1 MYHFCTII
9 KEKGKSEQHIKLETI
24 CDSNYYIK
32 SCKKKK
38 KARIKY
44 NLLKNIVHIDM
55 GHLFIKNFNTIAI
68 LNCVLVSS
76 CIKDVLK
83 DACLN
88 SFHFIEYGCR

>member
-24 CDSNYYIK
+24 CASIILK
-32 SCKKKK
+32 VEKKKK
-38 KARIKY
+38 GLRIKY

-68 LNCVLVSS
+68 LNCVLVSL

-83 DACLN
+83 YACLN
-88 SFHFIEYGCR
+88 SFYFIEYGCR